1 MIERLESKGIGEK
14 EIERIVKDVSF
25 NNVIRVWKGVEDV
38 AAAQA
43 CFHGDIGDVV
53 MSVTIDVVANIS
65 LHG

>member
-43 CFHGDIGDVV
+43 CFHGDIGDVAIL
-53 MSVTIDVVANIS
+53 VTMFVANIS
-65 LHG
+65 LHA